1 MLPAP
6 SSDFAGDG
14 GGGIGRES
22 KYVGSPD
29 EVAFSGGSPG
39 ISRSNPALM
48 NVTPCV
54 APQSDVTKPLKPI
67 SIDINEWLQR
77 NINAHRSIFAANQR
91 TIIFRDCRLKVAATP
106 MVAVGACAG

>member
-1 MLPAP
+1 
-6 SSDFAGDG
+6 
-14 GGGIGRES
+14 
-22 KYVGSPD
+22 
-29 EVAFSGGSPG
+29 
-39 ISRSNPALM
+39 
-48 NVTPCV
+48 
-54 APQSDVTKPLKPI
+54 LKPI